1 MYFLPYFQIAESRLV
16 NNRK

>member
-1 MYFLPYFQIAESRLV
+1 MYKQIAESRLV